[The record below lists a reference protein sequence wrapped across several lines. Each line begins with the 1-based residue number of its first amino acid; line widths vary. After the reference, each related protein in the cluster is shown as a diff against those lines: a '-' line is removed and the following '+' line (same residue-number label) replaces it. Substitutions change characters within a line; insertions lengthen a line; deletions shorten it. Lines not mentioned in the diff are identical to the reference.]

1 MKIKNCTIITFFC
14 LSSQV
19 IIAQAKKDTTVLSSK
34 EKAEWNIRIK
44 TLEGQ
49 KENNETTIKLGLQRH
64 KNDINQKL
72 LYFETW
78 LKYGSIGLLGL
89 LAFLVYYI
97 RKFAK
102 TQAEEEVKKQIAK
115 VVQSSKDKITVLLQS
130 Q

>member
-1 MKIKNCTIITFFC
+1 M
-14 LSSQV
+14 SSQV